1 MLMPRSW
8 ALPLATA
15 LLTAAC
21 AAEPGDGSTST
32 GSSETVGDV
41 PSELDRTKPE
51 SDPVA
56 SDETVEAVVGEAP
69 TMPSGN
75 GAAPAPQAPGTLTPL
90 QKKKAEML
98 TSVWES
104 SSTVLKYEASMNIND
119 GRGYTSGRAGFCT
132 GTGDAVLV
140 VECFDKSFGTGA
152 QNRMHKYAAA
162 MTTLANAFHTTR
174 VSQSSTRTLD
184 AIGNYNDDWARS
196 ANEPAT
202 KAAFRACQ
210 DAVVSKLYY
219 EPTLALAKKWGLT
232 SPLTLAALY
241 DANINHGED
250 GIKALIAQANSDVGN
265 TAQET
270 ATASLSSADESL
282 WLEKFLWRRIVLL
295 RGNATWSM
303 AVDRVALY
311 EQLRRDGHWLLDRT
325 IVTNVK
331 AQRLYP
337 NQGFKDCLY
346 PSCAID
352 PTGTVTGDPIC
363 TR

>member
-1 MLMPRSW
+1 MLLPRSW
-8 ALPLATA
+8 VLPLATA
-15 LLTAAC
+15 LLTSAC

-32 GSSETVGDV
+32 DAPESVSDI
-41 PSELDRTKPE
+41 PSELDRAEPAQE
-51 SDPVA
+51 SA
-56 SDETVEAVVGEAP
+56 AGESSVEGAVGEAP
-69 TMPSGN
+69 TLPSGN
-75 GAAPAPQAPGTLTPL
+75 GAAAPAQTPGTLTAL
-90 QKKKAEML
+90 QKLKAEML

-140 VECFDKSFGTGA
+140 VECFDKSVGIGA

-162 MTTLANAFHTTR
+162 MQTLATAFHTTR

-219 EPTLALAKKWGLT
+219 DPTLALAKRWGLT
-232 SPLTLAALY
+232 SPLALAALY

-265 TAQET
+265 TAQAT
-270 ATASLSSADESL
+270 ATTSLSAADESL

-311 EQLRRDGHWLLDRT
+311 EQLRRDGHWMLDRT

-346 PSCAID
+346 PACTID
-352 PTGTVTGDPIC
+352 PTGSVTGDPIC